1 MTVSETSPAHSEVEP
16 ETESVPDGEDR
27 LASGLRLL
35 CVAPVEPSW
44 INLSLQ
50 LDAEGCH
57 EPQFRWVSTA
67 QETLTVLR
75 SENFDCLVMSDSG
88 FPTPETSTRQTSTPS
103 ATRLDPVALLR
114 AVRASGCDD
123 PAIFLAETVD
133 DETWANLSRLD
144 CEILIT
150 TTRWE
155 SSALVPI
162 LKLAVGRVQLNRE
175 NHSFSVS
182 NHRRLVRERD
192 ETEHLLK
199 QQREIV
205 RELEALAAEGGD
217 GNTSSTN
224 PLSKESRPTF
234 SSDDA
239 IARLPAGINEYYHEL
254 LRTYVIMGSG
264 GLAPEI
270 TNLAQL
276 VGVAGLGPRDALELH
291 LERVETLVRDLGNRS
306 ARHVMARADLLA
318 LELMIHL
325 GEYYQRRAEETGD
338 QQSHSFGG
346 LADVARERRAA
357 TSE

>member
-1 MTVSETSPAHSEVEP
+1 MTVSDAPSLNPEAESAPEP
-16 ETESVPDGEDR
+16 SRNGEDP

-35 CVAPVEPSW
+35 CVTPVEPSW

-57 EPQFRWVSTA
+57 EPRFRWVATA
-67 QETLTVLR
+67 QETLAILR
-75 SENFDCLVMSDSG
+75 RENFDCLVMSDSG
-88 FPTPETSTRQTSTPS
+88 FPSTEASPAS
-103 ATRLDPVALLR
+103 SSRLDPVALLQ

-123 PAIFLAETVD
+123 PAIFLAQSVD

-144 CEILIT
+144 CEILIARS
-150 TTRWE
+150 RWE

-162 LKLAVGRVQLNRE
+162 LKRAVGRVQLNRE

-205 RELEALAAEGGD
+205 RELEALAAEED
-217 GNTSSTN
+217 NGNSSASHT
-224 PLSKESRPTF
+224 P
-234 SSDDA
+234 SSGSQPVSDSANA
-239 IARLPAGINEYYHEL
+239 IARLPAGINDYYHEL

-270 TNLAQL
+270 TNLAEL
-276 VGVAGLGPRDALELH
+276 IGVAGLGPRDALELH
-291 LERVETLVRDLGNRS
+291 LERVESLVRDLGNRS

-325 GEYYQRRAEETGD
+325 GEHYQRRAEDVGD
-338 QQSHSFGG
+338 RQSSGYGG
-346 LADVARERRAA
+346 LADVARERRSA
-357 TSE
+357 TSD